1 MRMLHKAFSGPS
13 GPRPVTEHVG
23 MTGRRASRE
32 FSRRDFLRCTAELG
46 TAAAMTC
53 LIPGCGSGPN
63 QVAEQPKAKRP
74 NIVVIIVDTLR
85 ADKLGCYGYSEDT
98 SPEIDYYAASGARF
112 DRVIA
117 QCSWTRPSIG
127 SMLTSL
133 YPRTLGL
140 YVERNQTLPEEFVT
154 LAEILRKHGYRT
166 AGLVSN
172 ANINRVFGFAQGFD
186 YFLDVDP
193 ESAWGWMPEARR
205 TIENREEKRKMV
217 RTARQLYERALGLA
231 AATPPGKPSFLFLT
245 VMEVHERDYLD
256 GQIIRPEFSSSYA
269 RSESPRYLQAVR
281 QVSVDTGEFMRQLLS
296 LPGWE
301 DTLVVITSD
310 HGEGLKDHPHVR
322 DSESHGRLLYESQ
335 VLVPLIFYQHG
346 RNLGGGV
353 IKPPVRLLDMM
364 PTILDY
370 VGLPIPDQCV
380 GISLCRH
387 MRGQAGKSEF
397 PTEFTMETHRL
408 SNMVGIY
415 GDQWY
420 YVVSRQNRQ
429 PWGTAEI
436 ELQEIGVKADGQRT
450 NKLRSHPKVAR
461 DLAERLAA
469 WQKAYPP
476 RPATPRGSAIPE
488 HERKVLRSMGYVG

>member
-1 MRMLHKAFSGPS
+1 MH
-13 GPRPVTEHVG
+13 
-23 MTGRRASRE
+23 E
-32 FSRRDFLRCTAELG
+32 FTRRDFLRCSAEVG
-46 TAAAMTC
+46 AAAAMTY

-63 QVAEQPKAKRP
+63 QVAEQPRGKRP
-74 NIVVIIVDTLR
+74 NVVVILIDTLR
-85 ADKLGCYGYSEDT
+85 ADKLGCYGCREGT
-98 SPEIDYYAASGARF
+98 SPEIDHYAARGVRF
-112 DRVIA
+112 NRVIA

-140 YVERNQTLPEEFVT
+140 YVERNQTLPDEFVT
-154 LAEILRKHGYRT
+154 LAEILKKHGYRT

-186 YFLDVDP
+186 YYLDVDR

-205 TIENREEKRKMV
+205 IIENGEEKRKMV
-217 RTARQLYERALGLA
+217 RTSRQLYERALGLA
-231 AATPPGKPSFLFLT
+231 AATPPEEPLFLFLT
-245 VMEVHERDYLD
+245 VMEVHERDYLN
-256 GQIIRPEFSSSYA
+256 GQIIRPEFNSFGA
-269 RSESPRYLQAVR
+269 QSECPRYLQAIR
-281 QVSVDTGEFMRQLLS
+281 QVSMDTGEFLRQLLS
-296 LPGWE
+296 FRGWE

-322 DSESHGRLLYESQ
+322 DSESHGQLLYESQ

-346 RNLGGGV
+346 RNLGGGA
-353 IKPPVRLLDMM
+353 IEPAVRLLDMM

-370 VGLPIPDQCV
+370 VQLPVPDECV

-387 MRGQAGKSEF
+387 MRGQAGEGEF
-397 PTEFTMETHRL
+397 PTEFMMETHRF
-408 SNMVGIY
+408 SNMVGVY

-420 YVVSRQNRQ
+420 YVVSRQNRR
-429 PWGTAEI
+429 PRGTAEI
-436 ELQEIGVKADGQRT
+436 ELQKISVKADGQRT
-450 NKLRSHPKVAR
+450 NQFRSHPKVAR

-476 RPATPRGSAIPE
+476 RPPTPRASAIPE

>member
-1 MRMLHKAFSGPS
+1 MRMFHKTFSGPS
-13 GPRPVTEHVG
+13 GPRPVTTHVG
-23 MTGRRASRE
+23 MTGGRALRQ
-32 FSRRDFLRCTAELG
+32 FSRRDFLRSTAELG

-74 NIVVIIVDTLR
+74 NVVVILIDTLR
-85 ADKLGCYGYSEDT
+85 ADKLGCYGCGEDT
-98 SPEIDYYAASGARF
+98 SPEIDYYAASGTRF
-112 DRVIA
+112 DRVVA

-127 SMLTSL
+127 SMLTSV

-154 LAEILRKHGYRT
+154 LAEILRKHGYYT
-166 AGLVSN
+166 ASLVSN

-186 YFLDVDP
+186 YYLDVDP
-193 ESAWGWMPEARR
+193 ESAWGWMPEARP
-205 TIENREEKRKMV
+205 IVENGRKQRKMV
-217 RTARQLYERALGLA
+217 RTSRQLYERALGLA
-231 AATPPGKPSFLFLT
+231 TMTPPEKSVFLFFT
-245 VMEVHERDYLD
+245 VMEVHERSYAN
-256 GQIIRPEFSSSYA
+256 GRIIRPA
-269 RSESPRYLQAVR
+269 LRSLYPQSKSQRYLQSVR
-281 QVSVDTGEFMRQLLS
+281 QVSRDTGEFLRQLLS

-310 HGEGLKDHPHVR
+310 HGEGLKDHPNVR

-335 VLVPLIFYQHG
+335 VLVPLIFYHHG
-346 RNLGGGV
+346 RNLGGEV

-370 VGLPIPDQCV
+370 VSVPIPDQCV
-380 GISLCRH
+380 GMSLCRH
-387 MRGQAGKSEF
+387 MRGQAGENEF
-397 PTEFTMETHRL
+397 PTEFMMETHRF

-420 YVVSRQNRQ
+420 YVVSRQNRR

-450 NKLRSHPKVAR
+450 NRLRSHPKVAR

-476 RPATPRGSAIPE
+476 RPPTPRGSAIPE